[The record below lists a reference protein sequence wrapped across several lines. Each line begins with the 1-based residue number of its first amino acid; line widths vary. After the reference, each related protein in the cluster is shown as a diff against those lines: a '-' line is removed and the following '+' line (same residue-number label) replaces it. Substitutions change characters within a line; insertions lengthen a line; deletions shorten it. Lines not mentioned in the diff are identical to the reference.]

1 MAGEYFIDRISDEV
15 LEVMK
20 NRIDNAAAWGG
31 DFIEFDNMD
40 WAFDETN
47 RRKYGFH
54 VTEEESLEYVNQL
67 KDYASSLGLSCM
79 AKNMTQGVESF
90 AGVTYESGPG
100 NREWWDPADLK
111 SIGSW

>member
-1 MAGEYFIDRISDEV
+1 
-15 LEVMK
+15 MK

-100 NREWWDPADLK
+100 NREWWELADLK
-111 SIGSW
+111 SFLAEGKLCVVRGVSL